1 MKKLLPLLFVAVLAG
16 IAGWF
21 GRAHW
26 APEASHATG
35 GHGDTASTARRVLYY
50 QSPMHPWIKSGQP
63 GKCTVC
69 GMDLVPVYEG
79 SESLDSNLVT
89 LSSNAVTVVGVQT
102 AAVRRQPLTHEL
114 HVAGTIDD
122 DDSRHRFL
130 SAYVDGRID
139 ALFVNYEGAEVVAGQ
154 KLASIYSPM
163 LLTSVREYVAL
174 RGQPGDHAMLLTGA
188 ATRLRQLGLAEA
200 QITALPETFHQTDMV
215 VDILAPMTGTVVKRI
230 AYAGQ
235 YVKEGETLFELGD
248 FATMWFKF
256 DAYERDLAWLHAGQN
271 VEITTPSLPG
281 QVFTNTLTFIDPNLD
296 LTTRSAKVR
305 VEIPNPL
312 IVEDG
317 RTNRLLRHRLF
328 ADARVR
334 AVMPE
339 VLAVPRTAVLNA
351 GGSPLVYVERA
362 TGNYEPRPVRLGRI
376 GDEVV
381 EITDGLAEG
390 ERVVTHGNLL
400 LDAQSQIAGQ
410 GRSEPP
416 ATSPQPT
423 SPAPRAAQ
431 PTGNAPSLGPESRRA
446 VNDFL
451 QAADAVREALA
462 ADDLARFNVAAMK
475 LHPAIAALPKEGTV
489 PALTQAASG
498 AHLPE
503 AKDLP
508 SARKAFYPLST
519 ALVEVVRGLH
529 ADPAFAGVKLYQCPM
544 VKQAFPGA
552 PKTAAWFQLGGPIH
566 NPWFGPAMLDCGTE
580 LKP

>member
-21 GRAHW
+21 GRAHLASD
-26 APEASHATG
+26 APHPG
-35 GHGDTASTARRVLYY
+35 DGHGDAASARRVLYY

-79 SESLDSNLVT
+79 SEPSDGNLVT
-89 LSSNAVTVVGVQT
+89 LSSNAVTVVGVAT
-102 AAVRRQPLTHEL
+102 AVARRQPLTREL

-122 DDSRHRFL
+122 DDSRHRLL

-154 KLASIYSPM
+154 RLASVYSPM

-174 RGQPGDHAMLLTGA
+174 RGQPGAQANLLTGA
-188 ATRLRQLGLAEA
+188 ATRLRQLGLTEA
-200 QITALPETFHQTDMV
+200 QITALPETFHGTDLV
-215 VDILAPMTGTVVKRI
+215 VDILAPMTGTVVKRS

-235 YVKEGETLFELGD
+235 YVKEGEPLFELGD

-256 DAYERDLAWLHAGQN
+256 DAYERDLAWLHAGQT

-281 QVFTNTLTFIDPNLD
+281 RVFTNTLTFIDPNLD
-296 LTTRSAKVR
+296 PTTRSAKVR
-305 VEIPNPL
+305 VEIPNPPV
-312 IVEDG
+312 VEDG
-317 RTNRLLRHRLF
+317 HTNRLLRHRLF

-334 AVMPE
+334 AAMPE

-362 TGNYEPRPVRLGRI
+362 AGNYEPRTVRLGRI

-410 GRSEPP
+410 GRSDTSANVESPGP
-416 ATSPQPT
+416 A
-423 SPAPRAAQ
+423 APHTAESA
-431 PTGNAPSLGPESRRA
+431 GHSAPLGVESRRA
-446 VNDFL
+446 INDFL

-462 ADDLARFNVAAMK
+462 ADDLARFNAAAMK
-475 LHPAIAALPKEGTV
+475 LHPAIAALPIEGTV
-489 PALTQAASG
+489 PALAQAASV

-503 AKDLP
+503 AADLP
-508 SARKAFYPLST
+508 SARQAFYPLST
-519 ALVEVVRGLH
+519 ALVEVMHALH
-529 ADPAFAGVKLYQCPM
+529 ADPAFAAVKLYQCPM

>member
-1 MKKLLPLLFVAVLAG
+1 MKKLLPFLFVAALAG

-21 GRAHW
+21 GRAHL
-26 APEASHATG
+26 ASDASHPAS
-35 GHGDTASTARRVLYY
+35 GHGDTASARRVLYY

-102 AAVRRQPLTHEL
+102 ASVRRRPLTHEL

-122 DDSRHRFL
+122 DDSRHGLL

-174 RGQPGDHAMLLTGA
+174 RGQPGANATLLMGA

-200 QITALPETFHQTDMV
+200 QIAALPETFHPTDMV

-296 LTTRSAKVR
+296 PATRSAKVR
-305 VEIPNPL
+305 VEIPNPF

-334 AVMPE
+334 SVVPE

-362 TGNYEPRPVRLGRI
+362 AGNYEPRPVRLGRI

-381 EITDGLAEG
+381 EITDGLTEG

-416 ATSPQPT
+416 ATSGQPV
-423 SPAPRAAQ
+423 SPASRAAE
-431 PTGNAPSLGPESRRA
+431 PAANTAPLGTESRRA
-446 VNDFL
+446 INDFL

-462 ADDLARFNVAAMK
+462 GDDLARFNETAMK
-475 LHPAIAALPKEGTV
+475 LHPAIAALPKEGTM
-489 PALTQAASG
+489 PALAQAASA

-508 SARKAFYPLST
+508 SARKAFYPLIT
-519 ALVEVVRGLH
+519 ALVEVVRASH
-529 ADPAFAGVKLYQCPM
+529 ADPAFVGVKLYQCPM